1 MGPSSGCLG
10 SALAIMKK
18 EAKFLPVIGWSM
30 WFSDYIFLERSWAK
44 DETTLES
51 SFQSLMDFPM
61 PFWLALFV
69 EGTRFTQQKL
79 LASQEYAASR
89 GLPVP
94 KNVLI
99 PRTKGFVSA
108 VSHMRSFV
116 PAIYD
121 CTVATSPKDRPPT
134 LLRIFRGQ
142 SFVVKVQVKRHEMQ
156 ELPETADG
164 ISQWCK
170 DLFVTKDTLL
180 EKYMTKDSFSD
191 KQPIHIGRPKK
202 SLLVVLCWSCIL
214 AYSIVK
220 FFQWSAFLSS
230 WEGIAF
236 SAALLILIILV
247 MQLLVHSS
255 ESTRSTPINVSSQDP
270 TKERLLQK

>member
-1 MGPSSGCLG
+1 ML
-10 SALAIMKK
+10 L
-18 EAKFLPVIGWSM
+18 LQVIGWSM

-44 DETTLES
+44 DESTLEVSLYACNNSSLSILAHLFPFFSNIRGFLLQS

-99 PRTKGFVSA
+99 PRTKVIKYSSLLRIECRNKYEVNSYYQPACSLQGFVSA

-142 SFVVKVQVKRHEMQ
+142 SFVVGQQ
-156 ELPETADG
+156 
-164 ISQWCK
+164 
-170 DLFVTKDTLL
+170 TL
-180 EKYMTKDSFSD
+180 E
-191 KQPIHIGRPKK
+191 
-202 SLLVVLCWSCIL
+202 
-214 AYSIVK
+214 
-220 FFQWSAFLSS
+220 
-230 WEGIAF
+230 E
-236 SAALLILIILV
+236 
-247 MQLLVHSS
+247 
-255 ESTRSTPINVSSQDP
+255 
-270 TKERLLQK
+270 

>member
-1 MGPSSGCLG
+1 ML
-10 SALAIMKK
+10 L
-18 EAKFLPVIGWSM
+18 LQVIGWSM

-44 DETTLES
+44 DETTLEVGSYACNNSYFSILTHPFPFFSNIKGFVLQS

-99 PRTKGFVSA
+99 PRTKVSWMFLFYYKSKAGINTLSLSFSLLSAYYFQGFVSA

-142 SFVVKVQVKRHEMQ
+142 SFVVGPQTVKNNY
-156 ELPETADG
+156 
-164 ISQWCK
+164 C
-170 DLFVTKDTLL
+170 
-180 EKYMTKDSFSD
+180 
-191 KQPIHIGRPKK
+191 
-202 SLLVVLCWSCIL
+202 LVDNPYNKHGWGV
-214 AYSIVK
+214 
-220 FFQWSAFLSS
+220 
-230 WEGIAF
+230 G
-236 SAALLILIILV
+236 
-247 MQLLVHSS
+247 
-255 ESTRSTPINVSSQDP
+255 
-270 TKERLLQK
+270 